1 MSGGGTLT
9 FTELKLFLRDPAS
22 TIVTVALPVAIVV
35 VFGVI
40 AQPGNGDTDPIMTY
54 FPTMALALGLA
65 QLALNLTP
73 TTLAGYREKGI
84 LRRMSTTPVHPAKM
98 LTAQLVISIGLAVVA
113 AVLVTL
119 VGHLGFQFDL
129 PQHVPGFLAAFALG
143 CTALFSVG
151 LLVAAVAPSAR
162 VATGVGVGLFF
173 VSLVFGGVFM
183 PAENLP
189 PFLVRIGDFTPLGA
203 TMQSLRDSWG
213 GTMPEQEHLAVLGG
227 YTIVAALAAARLFR
241 WE

>member
-22 TIVTVALPVAIVV
+22 TMVTVALPIAIVV

-40 AQPGNGDTDPIMTY
+40 AKPAGESDPIMTY

-84 LRRMSTTPVHPAKM
+84 LRRMSTTPVHPVKM
-98 LTAQLVISIGLAVVA
+98 LTAQLLISFGLAVVA

-119 VGHLGFQFDL
+119 VGHLGFQFEL
-129 PQHVPGFLAAFALG
+129 PRHVPGFLVAFLLG
-143 CTALFSVG
+143 CAALFSVG

-162 VATGVGVGLFF
+162 VATGLGVGLFF

-183 PAENLP
+183 PAESLP

-213 GTMPEQEHLAVLGG
+213 GTMPEPLHLAVLGG
-227 YTIVAALAAARLFR
+227 YTIVAGLAAARLFR

>member
-119 VGHLGFQFDL
+119 VGHFGFQFDL

-151 LLVAAVAPSAR
+151 R
-162 VATGVGVGLFF
+162 
-173 VSLVFGGVFM
+173 LVFGGVFM

-213 GTMPEQEHLAVLGG
+213 GTMPELLHLAVLGG

>member
-1 MSGGGTLT
+1 MSSGTTIT

-40 AQPGNGDTDPIMTY
+40 APPGGATDPIMTY

-84 LRRMSTTPVHPAKM
+84 LRRMSTTPVHPARM
-98 LTAQLVISIGLAVVA
+98 LTAQLLIGLGLAVVA
-113 AVLVTL
+113 AVLVTV
-119 VGHLGFQFDL
+119 VGHFGFQFDL
-129 PQHVPGFLAAFALG
+129 PRHVPGFLVAFLLG

-151 LLVAAVAPSAR
+151 LLVAAVAPTAR

-183 PAENLP
+183 PAENMP
-189 PFLVRIGDFTPLGA
+189 AFLVRIGDFTPLGA
-203 TMQSLRDSWG
+203 TMQALRDSWG
-213 GTMPEQEHLAVLGG
+213 GTMPEPMHLVVLGG
-227 YTIVAALAAARLFR
+227 CTVVAGLAAARLFR

>member
-22 TIVTVALPVAIVV
+22 TIVTIGLPVAIVV

-40 AQPGNGDTDPIMTY
+40 AQPGGDTDPIMTY

-98 LTAQLVISIGLAVVA
+98 LTAQLLISMGLAVVA
-113 AVLVTL
+113 TVLVIL
-119 VGHLGFQFDL
+119 VGHFGFQFDL
-129 PQHVPGFLAAFALG
+129 PQHVPGFLASFVLG
-143 CTALFSVG
+143 CMALFSVG
-151 LLVAAVAPSAR
+151 LLIAAVAPSAR
-162 VATGVGVGLFF
+162 VATGAGVGLFF

-183 PAENLP
+183 PAETLP

-203 TMQSLRDSWG
+203 MMQSLRDSWG
-213 GTMPEQEHLAVLGG
+213 GTMPEPLHLAVLGG
-227 YTIVAALAAARLFR
+227 YTIVAGLAAAKLFR

>member
-22 TIVTVALPVAIVV
+22 TIATVALPVAIVV

-40 AQPGNGDTDPIMTY
+40 AQPAGDADPIMTY

-98 LTAQLVISIGLAVVA
+98 LTAQLAISVGLAVVA

-119 VGHLGFQFDL
+119 VGHLGFQFEL
-129 PQHVPGFLAAFALG
+129 PQHVPGFLAAFGLG
-143 CTALFSVG
+143 CAALFSMG

-183 PAENLP
+183 PAETLP

-213 GTMPEQEHLAVLGG
+213 GTMPEPLHLAVLGG
-227 YTIVAALAAARLFR
+227 YTIVAGLAAAKLFR